1 MKIYNNDKKK
11 FTGKIYDIFDIKLR
25 IFYNYCTKIG
35 LPDTQYYNAF
45 LIMLKGRAAT
55 FYYNN
60 LSGKDYNFKNIIL
73 KTKIHFEIKENRQL
87 YLSEW
92 KIITF
97 SKTIT
102 DNLNKTR
109 LKCL

>member
-25 IFYNYCTKIG
+25 VFYNCCTKVG
-35 LPDTQYYNAF
+35 LLNIQYYNAF
-45 LIMLKGRAAT
+45 SIMLKGRVAI

-60 LSGKDYNFKNIIL
+60 LSDKDYNFKNMIL
-73 KTKIHFEIKENRQL
+73 KTKIYFEIEENCQL

-92 KIITF
+92 KVITF
-97 SKTIT
+97 SKVIINNS
-102 DNLNKTR
+102 DKTR

>member
-35 LPDTQYYNAF
+35 LPDIQYYNAF

-73 KTKIHFEIKENRQL
+73 KTKIHFEIKENR
-87 YLSEW
+87 
-92 KIITF
+92 
-97 SKTIT
+97 
-102 DNLNKTR
+102 
-109 LKCL
+109 